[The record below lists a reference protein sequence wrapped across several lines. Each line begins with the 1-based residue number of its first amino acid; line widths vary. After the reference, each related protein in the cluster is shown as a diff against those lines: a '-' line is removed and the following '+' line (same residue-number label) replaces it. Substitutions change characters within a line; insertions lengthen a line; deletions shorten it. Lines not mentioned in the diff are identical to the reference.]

1 MINVTKIQTGLI
13 GLIGFKQPFNPDYAI
28 VDADNLLSG
37 SGYFVT
43 DNPYAKIEYI
53 KDNQDYLQI
62 SDPNFNLVL
71 KQLKQ
76 SAISNVVN
84 QVFSEYDFIDRNL
97 LYKNATR
104 KVNTNTLPN
113 GFVGYRIQ
121 VGNTKNVAF
130 KLNRVLLDFQGTG
143 TIKLLLWNTSKLE
156 ALESKV
162 IEITTDH
169 QEEELNWVLDNSGN
183 TYKGDYYV
191 GYIADDVSGILPY
204 KRDYENGNVMSA
216 FKYLCIE
223 QICFPGQTTEE
234 LFDVSQYQGLSED
247 TGLNFDIS
255 IFDDYTDFVLNNKQL
270 FARAIQIDCQIQCI
284 QLYLS
289 SLRSNLNQ
297 SISAQLY
304 EKIMIE
310 LNGTTADSLIKVKGL
325 VNQLIGEITSIR
337 SEINKIKV
345 GVKKSGQILV
355 STLQ

>member
-1 MINVTKIQTGLI
+1 MINVTKIQDSLI

-28 VDADNLLSG
+28 VDTDNQASS

-53 KDNQDYLQI
+53 KDNQDYVKI
-62 SDPNFNLVL
+62 SDSNFNLVL
-71 KQLKQ
+71 KQLKL

-97 LYKNATR
+97 LFKNASR
-104 KVNTNTLPN
+104 KVNTEILPN
-113 GFVGYRIQ
+113 GFVGYRIE
-121 VGNTKNVAF
+121 VGSTKNVAF

-143 TIKLLLWNTSKLE
+143 TIKLLLWNTAKLE
-156 ALESKV
+156 VLQSKE

-169 QEEELNWVLDNSGN
+169 QEEVLDWVLDNSGA
-183 TYKGDYYV
+183 TYKGDYYL
-191 GYIADDVSGILPY
+191 GYNTDWLTVAPY

-223 QICFPGQTTEE
+223 QIAFPGHNTET

-247 TGLNFDIS
+247 TGLNFDIA
-255 IFDDYTDFVLNNKQL
+255 IFDDYTDFVINNKQL

-297 SISAQLY
+297 AISAQLY

-310 LNGTTADSLIKVKGL
+310 LNGTSSESLIKVKGL
-325 VNQLIGEITSIR
+325 TNQLIGEITSIR
-337 SEINKIKV
+337 AEINKIKV
-345 GVKKSGQILV
+345 GVKKAGQILV

>member
-1 MINVTKIQTGLI
+1 MINAAKIQTSLI

-28 VDADNLLSG
+28 VDTDNLLSS

-62 SDPNFNLVL
+62 SDINFNLVL
-71 KQLKQ
+71 SQLKQ

-84 QVFSEYDFIDRNL
+84 QVFSDYDFIDRNIL
-97 LYKNATR
+97 FKNASR
-104 KVNTNTLPN
+104 KVNTETLPS
-113 GFVGYRIQ
+113 GFVGYRIE
-121 VGNTKNVAF
+121 VGKTKNVAF

-143 TIKLLLWNTSKLE
+143 TIKLLLWNTASLE
-156 ALESKV
+156 ILESKE

-169 QEEELNWVLDNSGN
+169 QEVVLDWTLDNSGI
-183 TYKGDYYV
+183 TYKGDYYI
-191 GYIADDVSGILPY
+191 GYNTEGLTVFPY
-204 KRDYENGNVMSA
+204 KRDYENGNVMSS

-223 QICFPGQTTEE
+223 QVSVPGHNAEV
-234 LFDVSQYQGLSED
+234 LFDVSTYQGLSED

-255 IFDDYTDFVLNNKQL
+255 VFDDYTDFVINNKQL
-270 FARAIQIDCQIQCI
+270 FARAVQLDCQIQCI

-297 SISAQLY
+297 SMSAQLY

-310 LNGTTADSLIKVKGL
+310 LEGTSSESLIKVKGL
-325 VNQLIGEITSIR
+325 KNQLIGEITSIR
-337 SEINKIKV
+337 SEINKIKI

>member
-1 MINVTKIQTGLI
+1 MINIAKIQSSLI

-28 VDADNLLSG
+28 VDAANLLSK

-53 KDNQDYLQI
+53 KDNQDYVQI
-62 SDPNFNLVL
+62 SDANFNLVL
-71 KQLKQ
+71 NQLKQ
-76 SAISNVVN
+76 SAISNVCN
-84 QVFSEYDFIDRNL
+84 QVFSEYDFLDRNL
-97 LYKNATR
+97 LFKNATR
-104 KVNTNTLPN
+104 KVDTNVLPV
-113 GFVGYRIQ
+113 GFVGYRIE
-121 VGNTKNVAF
+121 VGSTKNIAF
-130 KLNRVLLDFQGTG
+130 KLNRVLLDFEGTG

-156 ALESKV
+156 ILQEKEIV
-162 IEITTDH
+162 ITTDH
-169 QEEELNWVLDNSGN
+169 QEVVLDWVLDNSSD
-183 TYKGDYYV
+183 TYKGDYYI
-191 GYIADDVSGILPY
+191 GYNTTGLTVTPF
-204 KRDYENGNVMSA
+204 KRDYENGNVMSS

-223 QICFPGQTTEE
+223 QISVPNHNTET
-234 LFDVSQYQGLSED
+234 LFDVSTYDGLSED

-255 IFDDYTDFVLNNKQL
+255 VFDDYTDFVINNAYL

-297 SISAQLY
+297 AISAQLY

-310 LNGTTADSLIKVKGL
+310 LEGTTSESLIKVTGL
-325 VNQLIGEITSIR
+325 KNQLIGEISSIR
-337 SEINKIKV
+337 KEIQKIKI

>member
-1 MINVTKIQTGLI
+1 MINIAKIQTSLI
-13 GLIGFKQPFNPDYAI
+13 GLIGFKQPFNPDYTI
-28 VDADNLLSG
+28 VDADNRVSK

-53 KDNQDYLQI
+53 KDNLDYVDI
-62 SDPNFNLVL
+62 SDADFNLAL
-71 KQLKQ
+71 RQLKQ
-76 SAISNVVN
+76 SAISNVCN
-84 QVFSEYDFIDRNL
+84 QVFSEYDFLDRNL
-97 LYKNATR
+97 LYKHATK
-104 KVNTNTLPN
+104 KVNTNALPN
-113 GFVGYRIQ
+113 GFVGYRIE
-121 VGNTKNVAF
+121 VGSTKNVAF

-143 TIKLLLWNTSKLE
+143 TIKLLLWNTAKLE
-156 ALESKV
+156 VLESKE

-169 QEEELNWVLDNSGN
+169 QEEVLEWVLDNSGN
-183 TYKGDYYV
+183 TYKGDYYI
-191 GYIADDVSGILPY
+191 GYISDDASGVLPY
-204 KRDYENGNVMSA
+204 KRDYENGNVMSS

-223 QICFPGQTTEE
+223 QICFPGQTTEQ
-234 LFDVSQYQGLSED
+234 LFDISQYQGLSED
-247 TGLNFDIS
+247 TGLNFDIA
-255 IFDDYTDFVLNNKQL
+255 IFDDYTDFVINNSYL

-310 LNGTTADSLIKVKGL
+310 LNGTSPDSLIKVKGL
-325 VNQLIGEITSIR
+325 TNQLIGEITSIR

-345 GVKKSGQILV
+345 GVKKTGQILV

>member
-1 MINVTKIQTGLI
+1 MINVAKIQDSLI

-28 VDADNLLSG
+28 VNAGNLSSS

-53 KDNQDYLQI
+53 KDNQDYVSI
-62 SDPNFNLVL
+62 SDENFNLVL
-71 KQLKQ
+71 NQLKQ

-97 LYKNATR
+97 LFKNASR
-104 KVNTNTLPN
+104 KVNTETLPI

-121 VGNTKNVAF
+121 VGKTKNVAF
-130 KLNRVLLDFQGTG
+130 KLNRVLLDFEGTG
-143 TIKLLLWNTSKLE
+143 TIKLLLWNTAKLE
-156 ALESKV
+156 VLESKE

-169 QEEELNWVLDNSGN
+169 QEVVLDWILDNSKD
-183 TYKGDYYV
+183 TYKGDYYI
-191 GYIADDVSGILPY
+191 GYNTQDLTVLPY
-204 KRDYENGNVMSA
+204 RRDYENGNVMSS

-223 QICFPGQTTEE
+223 QIAVPNHDSET
-234 LFDVSQYQGLSED
+234 LFDVSTYDGLSED

-255 IFDDYTDFVLNNKQL
+255 IFDDYTDFVINNKQL
-270 FARAIQIDCQIQCI
+270 FARAIQLDCQIQCI

-297 SISAQLY
+297 SMSAQLY

-310 LNGTTADSLIKVKGL
+310 LEGTSSESLIKVKGL
-325 VNQLIGEITSIR
+325 KNQLIGEITSIR
-337 SEINKIKV
+337 NEIQKIKI